1 MKNRNIFH
9 KFKKSSIKTLL
20 KNKRAREVKYAY
32 NREAAIAYAQTYAE
46 APNTKE
52 YPLYKDNDCTNFI
65 CQALIA
71 GGMKMVGA
79 DYEKETA
86 WFCYT
91 REPSNLRKCSL
102 TWRSAEYFRVYWGY
116 NGDMGKGMA
125 KVYKEYTVE
134 EAIERFDELYEY
146 LMVGDVV
153 QYADERRIPYHTQI
167 ITSKEFN
174 IATDKHDIFAA
185 QHSANRKH
193 VSLNEYWRLLR
204 NGKGRYIYTYHF

>member
-1 MKNRNIFH
+1 MKNRNIFR
-9 KFKKSSIKTLL
+9 KFKKSLRKTLL
-20 KNKRAREVKYAY
+20 KSKRVREVKYTY
-32 NREAAIAYAQTYAE
+32 NREAAVAYAQTYAE

-71 GGMKMVGA
+71 GGMKMVGY

-91 REPSNLRKCSL
+91 RDPASLRKCSL
-102 TWRSAEYFRVYWGY
+102 TWRSAEYFRLYWGY
-116 NGDMGKGMA
+116 NGHIGNGMA

-134 EAIERFDELYEY
+134 EAIDSFDELYEY
-146 LMVGDVV
+146 LMVGDIV
-153 QYADERRIPYHTQI
+153 QYADERRKPYHTQI

-174 IATDKHDIFAA
+174 VTIDKHDVFAA